1 MINYSV
7 TVRTYPTGGFEGLKA
22 QVGHAFVT
30 LSAPGK
36 PDITIG
42 YYPVVHGS
50 TGPGT
55 LRDDTITSTDP
66 KTGKPIPHLE
76 RWSKTFS
83 VSERQYSN
91 MLEYAA
97 SVANDTTDNYN
108 AVRGAIPLLLPIS
121 AVTGPMS
128 NVCTDFVKNILTVG
142 EISPSAYSSLTDT
155 MLPQEVTRR
164 YSGVDTNQVKPD
176 SAPAGSYSAK
186 IEKNTE
192 KLWDGIHTYDP
203 SYANWL
209 PNTGGPGL
217 SYTEEHF
224 GRHGT
229 VRTYTNGV
237 RYISDTAHGTISWIV
252 PNPDTGTITTTFQN
266 LATGETT
273 FKTVPMENRTE
284 SVTPKTEPVPP
295 KPVEIVSIKSFTE
308 PGLNGHKLITTT
320 HTETGVVSH
329 QLRNPDG
336 SLSNANTAA
345 NGNLSFYSDGQ
356 VEVLNNKK
364 YVGRFALDAST
375 GTLADGTSGN
385 FHYDPASGE
394 ITRSGSN
401 IGDIDVDGF
410 SYTDRSNNGVRWND
424 RSYQFND
431 INAANSADHAA
442 WAAFANGELDKPGFE
457 NVVNAST
464 DFLANNRFTYT
475 PGIQYVPS
483 FPLPSQLPL
492 STFYESTSTAT
503 EFAESIAQEIQR
515 RLKSVLLSA
524 TAPQPGNFD
533 IDREIQQ
540 ERAPASPSW
549 DTGDAL
555 PLTQLISSYRSLL
568 KSGAMTNYTDA
579 VQFLQSGI
587 NQIYI
592 GGNNRNRLD
601 NFDIDRET
609 QQDQAP
615 DSPSWDTGDG
625 LPVAQL
631 ISSYDSLRQSG
642 AMTNY
647 TDAVQFLQSGLNQIY
662 FGGNNRNRLDNFDID
677 RETQQDQAPDSPSWD
692 TGDVVPL
699 TQLISNYD
707 SLRQSGAM
715 TNYTDAVQ
723 FLQSGLN
730 QIYFGDDNRN
740 SLIGTDGDDY
750 DALYGGAGNGELFG
764 QADNDSYRFSL
775 DDGADTIID
784 RDNTYQDIDWP
795 GPFDIE
801 HQNLGF
807 KYSGNNLKINIPQ
820 PSDQIIVK
828 GWEIQK
834 GRGSDNHVERIG
846 TADGYTMHE
855 GDIEQFVQAMAA
867 FAAPTES
874 QTRWTGSQNSN
885 GQILLTVTH

>member
-1 MINYSV
+1 MSKYQI
-7 TVRTYPTGGFEGLKA
+7 TVKTFPTGGFKDWNP
-22 QVGHAFVT
+22 QVGHAFVV
-30 LSAPGK
+30 LSAPGRE
-36 PDITIG
+36 DITIG
-42 YYPVVHGS
+42 YYPIVHGAY
-50 TGPGT
+50 GPGT
-55 LRDDTITSTDP
+55 VRDDAISE
-66 KTGKPIPHLE
+66 KNRSGNFVPHSAT
-76 RWSKTFS
+76 WSRTFS

-108 AVRGAIPLLLPIS
+108 AVRGAIPILIPIS

-237 RYISDTAHGTISWIV
+237 RYISDTANGTISWIV

-273 FKTVPMENRTE
+273 FKTVPMENRAG
-284 SVTPKTEPVPP
+284 SVMPKTEPVPP

-410 SYTDRSNNGVRWND
+410 SYTDSSNNGVRWND

-457 NVVNAST
+457 NVVNSST

-503 EFAESIAQEIQR
+503 EFAESMAQEIQR

-533 IDREIQQ
+533 IDRETQQ

-549 DTGDAL
+549 DTDDAL

-568 KSGAMTNYTDA
+568 KSGAITNYTDA

-615 DSPSWDTGDG
+615 DSPSWDTGDA
-625 LPVAQL
+625 LTLTQL

-642 AMTNY
+642 A
-647 TDAVQFLQSGLNQIY
+647 I
-662 FGGNNRNRLDNFDID
+662 
-677 RETQQDQAPDSPSWD
+677 
-692 TGDVVPL
+692 
-699 TQLISNYD
+699 
-707 SLRQSGAM
+707 

-784 RDNTYQDIDWP
+784 RDNSYQDIDWP

-807 KYSGNNLKINIPQ
+807 KYSGNNLKISIPQ

-834 GRGSDNHVERIG
+834 GHGSDNHVERIE

-867 FAAPTES
+867 FAAPTAS
-874 QTRWTGSQNSN
+874 QTHWTGSQNSN